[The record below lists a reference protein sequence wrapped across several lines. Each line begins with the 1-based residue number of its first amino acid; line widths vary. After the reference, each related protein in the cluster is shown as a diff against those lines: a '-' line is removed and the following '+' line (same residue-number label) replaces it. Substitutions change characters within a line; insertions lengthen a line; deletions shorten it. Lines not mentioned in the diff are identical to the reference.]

1 MSSKEKGKER
11 PRLISVKPAEIK
23 IPDVRVTSSW
33 DPELLAMFR
42 DSIKAMGIVE
52 PIVAVEEK
60 GELWLVDGL
69 HRLEEA
75 QKQNL
80 SKVQAVAL
88 PGTLRDVYVKNL
100 MLNRL
105 RGKTKVSEMVLVVK
119 HLENEFQM
127 DMDTI
132 AKETGLKRDYVE
144 KMMVIGR
151 VRPEVLA
158 DLDAERIHVGH
169 AYEIGRVEDQDVQL
183 RLLLQ
188 CKQYDLTVS
197 DLRDIVDSTLQI
209 LAERKASPQSPPG
222 PMPIPPATIKCH
234 FCDLERP
241 VREVRGFNL
250 CQTCFAIGY
259 ETVQQRKAASGLPPT
274 EQKEDEE

>member
-1 MSSKEKGKER
+1 MSSKEKVKDR
-11 PRLISVKPAEIK
+11 PRMMSVKPSQIK

-33 DPELLAMFR
+33 DPELLGMFR

-69 HRLEEA
+69 HRLQEA
-75 QKQNL
+75 QLQNL
-80 SKVQAVAL
+80 PRVQVVAI
-88 PGTLRDVYVKNL
+88 PGSLRDVYLKNL

-105 RGKTKVSEMVLVVK
+105 RGKTKTSEMVMVIK
-119 HLENEFQM
+119 KLEQEFKM

-132 AKETGLKRDYVE
+132 ARATGLKRDYVE
-144 KMMVIGR
+144 KMLVIGR

-169 AYEIGRVEDQDVQL
+169 AYEIGRVEDPDVQL

-188 CKQYDLTVS
+188 VKQYDLTVS
-197 DLRDIVDSTLQI
+197 DLRDVVDSTLKI
-209 LAERKASPQSPPG
+209 LNERKASPDSATV

-259 ETVQQRKAASGLPPT
+259 EAVRAAKAAQESTVQENQ
-274 EQKEDEE
+274 EEKQ

>member
-1 MSSKEKGKER
+1 M
-11 PRLISVKPAEIK
+11 ISVKPSAIK

-33 DPELLAMFR
+33 DPELLGMFR

-75 QKQNL
+75 QLQNL
-80 SKVQAVAL
+80 PRVQAVAI
-88 PGTLRDVYVKNL
+88 PGSLRDVYLKNL

-105 RGKTKVSEMVLVVK
+105 RGKTKTSEMVMVIK
-119 HLENEFQM
+119 KLEEEFKM

-132 AKETGLKRDYVE
+132 ARATGLKRDYVE
-144 KMMVIGR
+144 KMLVIGR
-151 VRPEVLA
+151 VRPEVLR

-169 AYEIGRVEDQDVQL
+169 AYEIGRVEDPDVQL

-188 CKQYDLTVS
+188 VKQYDLNVA
-197 DLRDIVDSTLQI
+197 DLHDVVESTLQI
-209 LAERKASPQSPPG
+209 LQERKNKPDQPPG
-222 PMPIPPATIKCH
+222 PMTIPPATIKCH